1 MNTLKNMYMSY
12 KDDYSVLDDDSSE
25 SDKSS
30 SDSEESYYNNE
41 NDISQSQQIDYET
54 DIVYREMF
62 EFDEIDNE
70 DDTSISYEINYE
82 TDIVYSNMCKEYT
95 CKCNTLSY
103 QCLCNS
109 SLNLFRCCK
118 NYQKILDSFPDIQYI
133 MNLHLYGIQ
142 SEYKIQFT
150 REINLQV
157 TTHDR
162 SIFFYI
168 SSLLLSLISI
178 SRHYIK
184 KYLI

>member
-1 MNTLKNMYMSY
+1 MNDLFMSLSEQIYNIKDEIKENDYLQIMNTLKNMYMSY

-25 SDKSS
+25 SDD
-30 SDSEESYYNNE
+30 DSEESYYNNE

-62 EFDEIDNE
+62 EFDEI
-70 DDTSISYEINYE
+70 NYE
-82 TDIVYSNMCKEYT
+82 TDIVYSNMCQEYT

-109 SLNLFRCCK
+109 SLNLFRYCK

-142 SEYKIQFT
+142 SEYKIHFT

-162 SIFFYI
+162 SIFF
-168 SSLLLSLISI
+168 
-178 SRHYIK
+178 
-184 KYLI
+184 